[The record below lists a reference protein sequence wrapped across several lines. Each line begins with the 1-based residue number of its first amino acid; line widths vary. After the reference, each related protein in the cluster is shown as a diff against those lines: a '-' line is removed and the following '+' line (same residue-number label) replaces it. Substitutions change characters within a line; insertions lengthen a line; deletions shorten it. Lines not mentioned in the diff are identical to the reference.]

1 MNFNIPTAMQMTATL
16 TLLVALVLVYAARQF
31 PHAVQQP
38 MRIWIRGLLIQCIP
52 YFLYASREF
61 APEWISV
68 VLADSLMVTALA
80 VQMHALR
87 CFNLQPDQRV
97 HMRLIVAATIIFEVL
112 LTYTWHSMRGRIVLV
127 SLAIAAIACF
137 GIDAIYRRRSVT
149 RAEHM
154 VGVLLFGGI
163 VVMLLRAM
171 IVPAT
176 SMLDVTMSSPMQG
189 VVFTYAASMPV
200 ISTVAFVL
208 MCGERINANQSQQ
221 AMIDPLTGV
230 YNRQAMAELANK
242 SIALARLDGRPLA
255 LLSVDIDHFGRFN
268 EDFGYDVGDQAL
280 CHVVDILRDTARPD
294 DVMARVTGERFM
306 LLLPETDAD
315 TAFDLACE
323 MRKQVDQS
331 GFASGGWPAPLQVSI
346 GVAVLDEEKADF
358 ERLLRRADQ
367 ALKLA
372 KRAGRNR
379 VALGDR
385 IEVLPLPVE
394 SGVVNA

>member
-31 PHAVQQP
+31 PHAVQRP
-38 MRIWIRGLLIQCIP
+38 IRIWIRGLLLQCIP
-52 YFLYASREF
+52 YFLYATREY
-61 APEWISV
+61 APEWLSV
-68 VLADSLMVTALA
+68 VLADSLMVAALA

-112 LTYTWHSMRGRIVLV
+112 LTYTWHSMRGRLVLV

-137 GIDAIYRRRSVT
+137 GVDAIYRRRTVT
-149 RAEHM
+149 PAEHM
-154 VGVLLFGGI
+154 VGILLFAGI
-163 VVMLLRAM
+163 VVMVLRAL

-208 MCGERINANQSQQ
+208 MCGERVNASQSRQ

-242 SIALARLDGRPLA
+242 SIALARLDRQPLA
-255 LLSVDIDHFGRFN
+255 LLSVDVDHLARFN

-280 CHVVDILRDTARPD
+280 CRVVDILRATVRLE
-294 DVMARVTGERFM
+294 DVLARVTGERFM
-306 LLLPETDAD
+306 VLLPEADAE
-315 TAFDLACE
+315 TAFELACE
-323 MRKQVDQS
+323 MRKRVDES
-331 GFASGGWPAPLQVSI
+331 GFSSGGWPAPLQVSI
-346 GVAVLDEEKADF
+346 GVTVLDDEKADF
-358 ERLLRRADQ
+358 DQLLRRADQ
-367 ALKLA
+367 ALNLA
-372 KRAGRNR
+372 KRAGGNR
-379 VALGDR
+379 VAGSDR
-385 IEVLPLPVE
+385 FEATAEPAATAAV
-394 SGVVNA
+394 GA

>member
-16 TLLVALVLVYAARQF
+16 TLLVAFVLAYAARQF

-38 MRIWIRGLLIQCIP
+38 MRIWIRGLLLQCIP

-68 VLADSLMVTALA
+68 VLADSLMVAALA

-87 CFNLQPDQRV
+87 RFNLQPDQRV
-97 HMRLIVAATIIFEVL
+97 HMRLIVVATIIFEVL

-137 GIDAIYRRRSVT
+137 GIDAIYRRRRVT

-154 VGVLLFGGI
+154 VGMLLFGGI

-208 MCGERINANQSQQ
+208 MCGERINAHQSQQ

-255 LLSVDIDHFGRFN
+255 LLSVDVDHFARFN

-280 CHVVDILRDTARPD
+280 CHVVDILRDMARPD
-294 DVMARVTGERFM
+294 DVLARITGERFM
-306 LLLPETDAD
+306 LMLPETDAD
-315 TAFDLACE
+315 TAFGLACE
-323 MRKQVDQS
+323 MR
-331 GFASGGWPAPLQVSI
+331 
-346 GVAVLDEEKADF
+346 
-358 ERLLRRADQ
+358 
-367 ALKLA
+367 
-372 KRAGRNR
+372 
-379 VALGDR
+379 
-385 IEVLPLPVE
+385 
-394 SGVVNA
+394 

>member
-31 PHAVQQP
+31 PHAVQLP
-38 MRIWIRGLLIQCIP
+38 MRIWIRGLLLQCIP
-52 YFLYASREF
+52 YFLYATREY
-61 APEWISV
+61 APEWLSV
-68 VLADSLMVTALA
+68 VLADSLMVAALA

-87 CFNLQPDQRV
+87 RFNLQPDQRV

-112 LTYTWHSMRGRIVLV
+112 LTYTWHSMRGRLVLV

-137 GIDAIYRRRSVT
+137 GVDAIYRRRTVT
-149 RAEHM
+149 PAEHM
-154 VGVLLFGGI
+154 VGILLFAGI
-163 VVMLLRAM
+163 VVMVLRAL

-208 MCGERINANQSQQ
+208 MCGERVNASQSRQ

-242 SIALARLDGRPLA
+242 SIALARLDRQPLA
-255 LLSVDIDHFGRFN
+255 LLSVDVDHLARFN

-280 CHVVDILRDTARPD
+280 CHVVDILRATVRLE
-294 DVMARVTGERFM
+294 DVLARVTGERFM
-306 LLLPETDAD
+306 VLLPEADAE
-315 TAFDLACE
+315 TAFELACE
-323 MRKQVDQS
+323 MRKRVDES
-331 GFASGGWPAPLQVSI
+331 GFSSGGWPAPLQVSI
-346 GVAVLDEEKADF
+346 GVTVLDDEKADF
-358 ERLLRRADQ
+358 DQLLRRADQ
-367 ALKLA
+367 ALNLA
-372 KRAGRNR
+372 KCAGGNR
-379 VALGDR
+379 VAGSDR
-385 IEVLPLPVE
+385 FEATAEPAATAAV
-394 SGVVNA
+394 GA

>member
-1 MNFNIPTAMQMTATL
+1 
-16 TLLVALVLVYAARQF
+16 
-31 PHAVQQP
+31 
-38 MRIWIRGLLIQCIP
+38 
-52 YFLYASREF
+52 
-61 APEWISV
+61 
-68 VLADSLMVTALA
+68 
-80 VQMHALR
+80 
-87 CFNLQPDQRV
+87 
-97 HMRLIVAATIIFEVL
+97 
-112 LTYTWHSMRGRIVLV
+112 
-127 SLAIAAIACF
+127 
-137 GIDAIYRRRSVT
+137 
-149 RAEHM
+149 
-154 VGVLLFGGI
+154 
-163 VVMLLRAM
+163 
-171 IVPAT
+171 
-176 SMLDVTMSSPMQG
+176 
-189 VVFTYAASMPV
+189 
-200 ISTVAFVL
+200 
-208 MCGERINANQSQQ
+208 
-221 AMIDPLTGV
+221 MIDPLTGV

-358 ERLLRRADQ
+358 EQLLRRADQ

-379 VALGDR
+379 VAHGDR

>member
-1 MNFNIPTAMQMTATL
+1 
-16 TLLVALVLVYAARQF
+16 
-31 PHAVQQP
+31 
-38 MRIWIRGLLIQCIP
+38 
-52 YFLYASREF
+52 
-61 APEWISV
+61 
-68 VLADSLMVTALA
+68 
-80 VQMHALR
+80 MHALR
-87 CFNLQPDQRV
+87 RFNLQPDQRV

-127 SLAIAAIACF
+127 SLAIAAIASF

-208 MCGERINANQSQQ
+208 MCGERINASQSQQ

-242 SIALARLDGRPLA
+242 AIALARLDGRPLA

-306 LLLPETDAD
+306 LMLPDTDAD
-315 TAFDLACE
+315 TAFALACE
-323 MRKQVDQS
+323 MRMQVDQS

-358 ERLLRRADQ
+358 DQLLRRADQ
-367 ALKLA
+367 ALNVA

-385 IEVLPLPVE
+385 IEVLPVPVE
-394 SGVVNA
+394 SGAVNA